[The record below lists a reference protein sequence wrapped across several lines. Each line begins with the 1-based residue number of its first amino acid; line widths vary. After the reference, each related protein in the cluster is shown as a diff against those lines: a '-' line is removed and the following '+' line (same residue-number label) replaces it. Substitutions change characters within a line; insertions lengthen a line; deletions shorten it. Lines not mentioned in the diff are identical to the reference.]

1 MIPISNSDYH
11 TARRLLRH
19 LATTKGQTLREENAA
34 RQAGQLLRKWER
46 KDGNCVVTFKTKE
59 L

>member
-11 TARRLLRH
+11 KMRRLLRN
-19 LATTKGQTLREENAA
+19 LAGRRADNLRDCNAS

-46 KDGNCVVTFKTKE
+46 KDNTKK
-59 L
+59 

>member
-19 LATTKGQTLREENAA
+19 LSTTKGSTLREENAA

-46 KDGNCVVTFKTKE
+46 INHPKK
-59 L
+59 